1 MSQRNKIF
9 ITGAEGF
16 IGSHL
21 TEKLVNEGFSVKALV
36 LYNSFNSN
44 GWLDTIDPK
53 IKKNIEIV
61 YGDIRDQNNI
71 RSYMKDC
78 EIVFHLAA
86 LIAIPYSYISPE
98 SYIETNVKGTLNV
111 LLAARDNDIINFIN
125 TSTSEVYGSAI
136 YAPIDES
143 HPFQPQSPYSASK
156 ISADQ
161 ISISFFK
168 SFNMPV
174 NIIRPF
180 NTYGPRQSA
189 RAVIPTIIT
198 QLLNKNKKIK
208 LGDTRPTRDFNYI
221 DDTVSGFISA
231 INVNKFGETF
241 NIGSNYEVS
250 IKETFKIIS
259 KIIGHEP
266 VVETDSE
273 RLRPKN
279 SEVNRL
285 LSNNQKALEILNWK
299 PNFNNIDGFKR
310 GLKNTIEWFKDKNNI
325 QLYKS
330 DEYNI

>member
-250 IKETFKIIS
+250 IKETFKI
-259 KIIGHEP
+259 K
-266 VVETDSE
+266 T
-273 RLRPKN
+273 
-279 SEVNRL
+279 VNYIRIFQ
-285 LSNNQKALEILNWK
+285 STIL
-299 PNFNNIDGFKR
+299 PRTNIYRRDFK
-310 GLKNTIEWFKDKNNI
+310 KC
-325 QLYKS
+325 
-330 DEYNI
+330 